1 MILGVHPLIALGV
14 LASTAATDAA
24 YVFFNAAVSG
34 RRRFWAA
41 NWSGV
46 WDFLFTVGRIRY
58 LLSAFAVI
66 SYTEN
71 AIYVLFAATG
81 SWLGAF
87 TSVTWLHRGALAE
100 APTRHTPPSM
110 QKAVLGV
117 LVHPRFG
124 PM

>member
-1 MILGVHPLIALGV
+1 MEISQIFGVSPLIAVGV

-34 RRRFWAA
+34 RRRVMAA
-41 NWSGV
+41 NWSAI
-46 WDFLFTVGRIRY
+46 WY

-71 AIYVLFAATG
+71 ATYVVFAATG

-87 TSVTWLHRGALAE
+87 ASVTWLRRGH
-100 APTRHTPPSM
+100 PTDTQPRHSSP
-110 QKAVLGV
+110 
-117 LVHPRFG
+117 
-124 PM
+124 

>member
-1 MILGVHPLIALGV
+1 MIFGVNPLIALGV

-34 RRRFWAA
+34 RRRVWAA
-41 NWSGV
+41 NAV
-46 WDFLFTVGRIRY
+46 WY

-71 AIYVLFAATG
+71 AVYVVFAATG

-87 TSVTWLHRGALAE
+87 ISVTWLRRGSGSSAQG
-100 APTRHTPPSM
+100 HNPP
-110 QKAVLGV
+110 
-117 LVHPRFG
+117 
-124 PM
+124 

>member
-1 MILGVHPLIALGV
+1 MILGVNPLIAMGV

-34 RRRFWAA
+34 RRRIWAA
-41 NWSGV
+41 NWSAI
-46 WDFLFTVGRIRY
+46 WY

-71 AIYVLFAATG
+71 ATYVVFAATG

-87 TSVTWLHRGALAE
+87 ASVTWLGGDISHPRSLAT
-100 APTRHTPPSM
+100 TRHKS
-110 QKAVLGV
+110 
-117 LVHPRFG
+117 HPAATSRDRLRG
-124 PM
+124 TV